1 MEDVSDK
8 CWYCKAILPHHRRF
22 GPLLRTTMSY
32 EAIKRVFVSG
42 IARRI
47 RGSSKSNTSLLCI
60 LSRWKMLKSR
70 LAKLSFGTCPSYR
83 KMLKS
88 RLAQLSFWGQFGPC
102 PSYRFDYVEFFL
114 CFFFLR
120 EIKDR
125 FLDRIRGACNARG
138 RSLRGPLEYLK
149 EKLKK
154 RYFKSF
160 CYFQYTRHNLSNQ
173 KLEIYYIFKALKH
186 APRAENFRNKR
197 HYFINFVLCHFK
209 IV

>member
-47 RGSSKSNTSLLCI
+47 RGEGFSSKSNTSLLCI

-70 LAKLSFGTCPSYR
+70 RAKLSFGTCPSYR

-88 RLAQLSFWGQFGPC
+88 RLAQLSFWGQFGSC
-102 PSYRFDYVEFFL
+102 PSYRFDYAFF
-114 CFFFLR
+114 R

-138 RSLRGPLEYLK
+138 RSPRGPLDIYIN
-149 EKLKK
+149 
-154 RYFKSF
+154 
-160 CYFQYTRHNLSNQ
+160 YT
-173 KLEIYYIFKALKH
+173 
-186 APRAENFRNKR
+186 
-197 HYFINFVLCHFK
+197 
-209 IV
+209 